1 MIHPEAHIH
10 PLAVA
15 EQGAHIGRLSRIWQF
30 CVILPGAVIGEYC
43 NICSHC
49 LIEGGARVGSRVT
62 VKCGVQLWDGVTLE
76 DDVFVGPNATFTNDP
91 YPRSKKHPDQYA
103 KTVVEAG
110 ASIGANA
117 TVLPGLRIGR
127 GAMVAAGAVVTRDVP
142 AYSIVQGNPARIAG
156 YDNTSAP
163 ATGAPPPEGTLK
175 TGRTNCG
182 VEIIPFRKIKD
193 LRGDL
198 IPIEL
203 QDKIPF
209 RVARLFFVSN
219 VPNQRVRGE
228 HAHRVCHQLLLCLQG
243 SISVAVNNGVDRET
257 HLLDTPEV
265 GLHIPPMIWA
275 SQYHYSENAVLAVF
289 ASHAYDAADYIRD
302 YPSYV
307 KALEEKR

>member
-1 MIHPEAHIH
+1 M
-10 PLAVA
+10 
-15 EQGAHIGRLSRIWQF
+15 
-30 CVILPGAVIGEYC
+30 ILPGAVVGEDC
-43 NICSHC
+43 NICAHC
-49 LIEGGARVGSRVT
+49 LIEGGAKVGSRVT

-91 YPRSKKHPDQYA
+91 YPRSKQHPGQYA
-103 KTVVEAG
+103 RTIVEAG

-156 YDNTSAP
+156 YDTTSAP
-163 ATGAPPPEGTLK
+163 TSGTPPLEGKLK

-182 VEIIPFRKIKD
+182 VELIPFRKIKD

-198 IPIEL
+198 IPIEM
-203 QDKIPF
+203 QHKIPF

-228 HAHRVCHQLLLCLQG
+228 HAHRACHQLLLCLQG
-243 SISVAVNNGVDRET
+243 SVSVAVNNGVDRET

-265 GLHIPPMIWA
+265 GLHIPPDDLGVPV
-275 SQYHYSENAVLAVF
+275 SL
-289 ASHAYDAADYIRD
+289 
-302 YPSYV
+302 
-307 KALEEKR
+307 L